1 MLECQ
6 SGQTNGFVQLKLKRE
21 LSIPPSIPDHLQ
33 GKNLPMPILWQGKN
47 SKSKISPPQAAD
59 NVEYNK
65 SSEDVATELQSVQE
79 KLTKLK
85 EKRAARLDNAEVT
98 KSSEN
103 VTT

>member
-1 MLECQ
+1 
-6 SGQTNGFVQLKLKRE
+6 
-21 LSIPPSIPDHLQ
+21 
-33 GKNLPMPILWQGKN
+33 MPILWQGKN